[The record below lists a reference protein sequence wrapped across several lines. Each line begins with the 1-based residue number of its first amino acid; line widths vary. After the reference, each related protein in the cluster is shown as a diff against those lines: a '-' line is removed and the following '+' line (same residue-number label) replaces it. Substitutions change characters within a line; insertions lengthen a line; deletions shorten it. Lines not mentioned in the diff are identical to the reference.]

1 MCHNVANPHQQPDDS
16 FAAEGSDGAPL
27 SSYHRAQ
34 EISTIVSALTHVM
47 ASEGRPRPV
56 GMAVDSLSVV
66 SSASS
71 SSSSSASPSC
81 ISSSYSSP
89 SLGGQGGGASS
100 QNRTRR
106 VPSPPGLALGHH
118 QGLGQFARYQG
129 DASPDVAEQYP
140 RGGPP
145 PILGYPVPAAATE
158 EPSPPSSNP
167 EEAERSEPRRKYRG
181 VRQRPWGKWA
191 AEIRDPLK
199 AARVWL
205 GTFETA
211 EEAARAYDAAALRFR
226 GRRAKLNFPEN
237 VRLQPSLCVPHET
250 SNSPATTTSDTI
262 TDYLAY
268 TRLLQGVEEHQR
280 IPPTSLLDQYMYS
293 NYASPMCSTLN
304 DISSLPAPSI
314 PTYSSVVSSSPP
326 SYSPFY
332 ASSTTEQQT
341 NWSGVS
347 EIPETSWMDSSQ
359 FPPSS
364 SGS

>member
-1 MCHNVANPHQQPDDS
+1 MCC
-16 FAAEGSDGAPL
+16 G
-27 SSYHRAQ
+27 
-34 EISTIVSALTHVM
+34 THT
-47 ASEGRPRPV
+47 A
-56 GMAVDSLSVV
+56 
-66 SSASS
+66 
-71 SSSSSASPSC
+71 
-81 ISSSYSSP
+81 
-89 SLGGQGGGASS
+89 
-100 QNRTRR
+100 T
-106 VPSPPGLALGHH
+106 
-118 QGLGQFARYQG
+118 
-129 DASPDVAEQYP
+129 EQYP
-140 RGGPP
+140 QGVPL
-145 PILGYPVPAAATE
+145 PILGYPVPAAAME
-158 EPSPPSSNP
+158 EPSPASSNP

-191 AEIRDPLK
+191 AEIRDPHK
-199 AARVWL
+199 ATRVWL

-237 VRLQPSLCVPHET
+237 VRLQPSLSVPLAT
-250 SNSPATTTSDTI
+250 SNSPATTSDTI

-268 TRLLQGVEEHQR
+268 TRLLQGGEEHPR

-293 NYASPMCSTLN
+293 NYASPMCSTVN
-304 DISSLPAPSI
+304 DGSSLPAPSI
-314 PTYSSVVSSSPP
+314 PTYSSVVSSSSS

-347 EIPETSWMDSSQ
+347 EIPETSWMDSCQ